1 MPVFVPGQ
9 AGSLGVGV
17 GAKIG
22 KDIGSRFVR
31 HGGIRNWN
39 THLNLYGQG
48 TMAMKSH
55 PNYGFPAGVK
65 YNIGA
70 LRKVLGLTASSEAS
84 SKYIQAG
91 LKAISKTDAKGVVI
105 AKKALRGVSKG

>member
-55 PNYGFPAGVK
+55 PNYGFPAA
-65 YNIGA
+65 GA
-70 LRKVLGLTASSEAS
+70 KAIKNLIDKTAKSMRGWKSVG
-84 SKYIQAG
+84 SKYASGAKNSFTSKMTKNAG
-91 LKAISKTDAKGVVI
+91 QHM
-105 AKKALRGVSKG
+105 